1 MWKEILMHLSKD
13 LTDFLLERKL
23 HDHKK
28 KIRVKLINKY
38 LYGTKQAAK
47 SFNDKLNQY
56 LIQNSFK

>member
-1 MWKEILMHLSKD
+1 MHLSED
-13 LTDFLLERKL
+13 LTDFLLERNL